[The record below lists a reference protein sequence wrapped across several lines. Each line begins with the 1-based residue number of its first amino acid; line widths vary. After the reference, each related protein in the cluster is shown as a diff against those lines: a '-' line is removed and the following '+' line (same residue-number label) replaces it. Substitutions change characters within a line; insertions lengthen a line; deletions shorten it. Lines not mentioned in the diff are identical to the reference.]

1 MIVRFVDTMRDGSED
16 YTFMLD
22 IDFNNSSI
30 GRDMVEE
37 MLLPAKWQD
46 ETNCDYSYQEWVEET
61 LDRERISHREVEYDV
76 EIEW

>member
-1 MIVRFVDTMRDGSED
+1 MIVRFVDTMRGKVED

-22 IDFNNSSI
+22 IDVNNSSI
-30 GRDMVEE
+30 GRDTVED

-46 ETNCDYSYQEWVEET
+46 ETDCDYSYQEWVEET
-61 LDRERISHREVEYDV
+61 LNREHITYREVEYDV